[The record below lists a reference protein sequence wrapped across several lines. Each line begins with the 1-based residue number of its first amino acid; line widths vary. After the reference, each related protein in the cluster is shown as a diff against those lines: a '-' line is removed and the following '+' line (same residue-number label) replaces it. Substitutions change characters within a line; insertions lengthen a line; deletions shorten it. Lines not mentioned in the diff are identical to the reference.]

1 MSPPPTRSGLSSSS
15 TSFVDRHDE
24 SEAGQ
29 MSPPP
34 SIVQGKGK
42 GKGREESTMPLQRLN
57 TSTNPYAAYLTPPTP
72 TKSSSPIGLEGEE
85 EGEEE
90 EFQVRSSPSA
100 KALGKLRSVSTRTGS
115 PPLSLS
121 LGETDDGGV

>member
-1 MSPPPTRSGLSSSS
+1 MSPPPTRSGVSSSS

-24 SEAGQ
+24 SESGQ

-34 SIVQGKGK
+34 PSIVQGK

-115 PPLSLS
+115 SPLSLS